1 MATWLCTGGTQLA
14 GPLSMGRCR
23 PVEHGAVPVIA
34 QRIGQ
39 LVPGDEVPLRGGGV
53 GRLGWVGRLRL
64 STAELASRPALWPV
78 QIAAG
83 ALGDGSPAAEAL
95 PECLLELPGCVPT
108 AAKWLVDG
116 LLLHRPAPTAPLDIF
131 SLVVEGHGAPEGLCQ
146 GDGPPAP
153 RPDDAALFAV
163 RRHLADR
170 AGVVPGPL
178 RGSLD
183 ALDNQ
188 RVGGWVA
195 DGGTLARVVAVEVMV
210 DGVALPPVVAEMFR
224 ADLAAAGIGDG
235 RRAFHVAFEPWLGR
249 RHRHLVR
256 VRRALDGADLPGS
269 PALLD
274 GAAELMP
281 LLDGFA
287 DIATLRPAVETA
299 VRALAARLEDA
310 AR

>member
-1 MATWLCTGGTQLA
+1 
-14 GPLSMGRCR
+14 
-23 PVEHGAVPVIA
+23 
-34 QRIGQ
+34 
-39 LVPGDEVPLRGGGV
+39 
-53 GRLGWVGRLRL
+53 
-64 STAELASRPALWPV
+64 
-78 QIAAG
+78 
-83 ALGDGSPAAEAL
+83 
-95 PECLLELPGCVPT
+95 
-108 AAKWLVDG
+108 
-116 LLLHRPAPTAPLDIF
+116 LLHRPAPTAPLDIF

-146 GDGPPAP
+146 ADGPPAP

-163 RRHLADR
+163 RRHLAAR
-170 AGVVPGPL
+170 AGVAPGPL

-183 ALDNQ
+183 AVDGQ

-195 DGGTLARVVAVEVMV
+195 DGGDLARVVAVEVMV
-210 DGVALPPVVAEMFR
+210 DGVALPPVVAEIFR
-224 ADLAAAGIGDG
+224 TDLAAAGPARD
-235 RRAFHVAFEPWLGR
+235 RRPRGTPAAHPRCR